1 MPWLTRP
8 HNNRRPWRCQ
18 AVTWLCCGWL
28 LLALPLTAQT
38 PADGRASP
46 HLAVIVNDMGNPYFQ
61 ALAASVRETARTTSG
76 PQVPVQVMS
85 NGYDVDRQRAQMHAA
100 VAAGA
105 NILILTA
112 AHPWELENDVRQLRR
127 DGVVVVAVDV
137 ATAGAQITVTTHNV
151 EAGFIACA
159 HLGQYLNRD
168 GRIAILGGPPVSSI
182 VERLAGCE
190 AALERT
196 PQIEVVDRQN
206 SGASQ
211 IGGMEAMTRVLTRNP
226 DLDAVFSINDPA
238 ALGAQKAAQFMNRT
252 DIRIVS
258 VDGAPAVVDALQ
270 DEDTLL
276 LSTAAQFPRQIGR
289 EAAVRGLEALHS
301 SSVLEETILIPAELI
316 HRGNAHLYC
325 DWQHC
330 DVPET
335 EPDDALYEMTP

>member
-1 MPWLTRP
+1 MRFNRP
-8 HNNRRPWRCQ
+8 GIS
-18 AVTWLCCGWL
+18 LCYWHHLVVASFCVGL
-28 LLALPLTAQT
+28 LFLASPLSGQMSGGVA
-38 PADGRASP
+38 ARP

-61 ALAASVRETARTTSG
+61 ALSASVRETVRASEW
-76 PQVPVQVMS
+76 PQAQVQVMS
-85 NGYDVDRQRAQMHAA
+85 SGYDIDRQRAQIHDA

-112 AHPWELENDVRQLRR
+112 AHPSDLEDDVRELRR
-127 DGVVVVAVDV
+127 KGVIVIAVDV
-137 ATAGAQITVTTHNV
+137 ATAGAQITVMTHNV

-168 GRIAILGGPPVSSI
+168 GRIAILDGPPVSSI
-182 VERLAGCE
+182 VDRLAGCD

-211 IGGMEAMTRVLTRNP
+211 VGGMEAMTHLLTRNP

-238 ALGAQKAAQFMNRT
+238 AIGAQKAALFMDRT
-252 DIRIVS
+252 EVRIAS
-258 VDGAPAVVDALQ
+258 VDGSPIAVNALQ
-270 DEDTLL
+270 QDDSLM

-289 EAAVRGLEALHS
+289 EAVLRGLEALRS
-301 SSVLEETILIPAELI
+301 ESVLEETILIPAELI

-325 DWQHC
+325 DWRHC
-330 DVPET
+330 DPPEP
-335 EPDDALYEMTP
+335 EPDDGLNDMTP